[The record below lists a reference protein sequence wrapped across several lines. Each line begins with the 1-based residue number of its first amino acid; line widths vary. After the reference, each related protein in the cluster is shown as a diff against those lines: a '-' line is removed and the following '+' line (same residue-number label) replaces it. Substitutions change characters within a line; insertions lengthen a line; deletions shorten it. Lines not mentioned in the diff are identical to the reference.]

1 MGAVEPAEGPHM
13 PRSHPERRRF
23 PRFPLNNPLLLKTE
37 GGYAP
42 GVTAYTLDVSAGGCK
57 LVHDSPIAA
66 GSNVDL
72 VISAGGRS
80 IRASGRVV
88 YDLPLRSARFQAGVE
103 FLRLDLGNRAA
114 LEALLRERA
123 APEPA

>member
-1 MGAVEPAEGPHM
+1 MGAAKHAEGPHM

-23 PRFPLNNPLLLKTE
+23 PRFPLDNPLLLETE
-37 GGYAP
+37 GGDGP
-42 GVTAYTLDVSAGGCK
+42 GVTAYTLDVSAGGCRF
-57 LVHDSPIAA
+57 LHDSPIAA
-66 GSNVDL
+66 GSNVVL

-103 FLRLDLGNRAA
+103 FVRIDPGDRAT

-123 APEPA
+123 TPETT

>member
-1 MGAVEPAEGPHM
+1 M

-23 PRFPLNNPLLLKTE
+23 PRFPLDNPLLLKTE
-37 GGYAP
+37 GGDGP

-66 GSNVDL
+66 GSNVEL

-103 FLRLDLGNRAA
+103 FLRLDPGDRAA
-114 LEALLRERA
+114 LEALLRERT
-123 APEPA
+123 APETA